1 MLFIK
6 GCLFEQGDKYDCD
19 SHYPVH
25 RRLQLLQSTVITIH
39 AWHCWWVS
47 LLMYIL
53 ELQQSKLRHVYLYV
67 AMNILLNLLFI
78 TVNTF
83 VMLCVVYFLIQLL
96 YAFLP
101 LILLVSISL
110 NVYKSWLATFCIRLN
125 LQCAINLSVA
135 MIYMQVLI
143 VVYILWSWIE
153 SE

>member
-1 MLFIK
+1 
-6 GCLFEQGDKYDCD
+6 
-19 SHYPVH
+19 
-25 RRLQLLQSTVITIH
+25 
-39 AWHCWWVS
+39 
-47 LLMYIL
+47 MYIL

-143 VVYILWSWIE
+143 VVYIL
-153 SE
+153 